1 MLPAPFTSAFLNR
14 LQALRLR
21 ARNVPDGQLD
31 TINKRPA
38 APLAPGVYGT
48 GLKGYFKGSLAL

>member
-1 MLPAPFTSAFLNR
+1 MLPAPFPSAFLNR

-31 TINKRPA
+31 TINKLPTTLLRRVFM
-38 APLAPGVYGT
+38 GQV
-48 GLKGYFKGSLAL
+48 

>member
-31 TINKRPA
+31 TINKLPTTLLRRVFSGE
-38 APLAPGVYGT
+38 L
-48 GLKGYFKGSLAL
+48 